1 MMPRTGGFCT
11 SARRSVSEAATN
23 NGFSSSVI
31 KTSNRFPQE
40 TLARDFQYRDR
51 NFERNGLLS
60 LALSST
66 GGEGS
71 DQQSCN
77 KTSFP
82 CSRSAMSAHGQIN
95 PQQAILVLG
104 RDARR
109 LHLDRQPHFALE

>member
-51 NFERNGLLS
+51 NFERNGLISLS
-60 LALSST
+60 LSST

-71 DQQSCN
+71 DQQPCN

-82 CSRSAMSAHGQIN
+82 CSRSAMIAHGQIN
-95 PQQAILVLG
+95 PQPAMFVRG

-109 LHLDRQPHFALE
+109 LHHHWHPQC